1 MKQQSGGGLAAERQ
15 AGPGMGLRE
24 AACPMGVA
32 AKQMR
37 EPLGE
42 GTPRATGLP
51 AVEAPDRQLQPDDL
65 AACR

>member
-1 MKQQSGGGLAAERQ
+1 MKQQSGGGLAAKRQ

-24 AACPMGVA
+24 APCPMGVA

-42 GTPRATGLP
+42 GTPLATGLP